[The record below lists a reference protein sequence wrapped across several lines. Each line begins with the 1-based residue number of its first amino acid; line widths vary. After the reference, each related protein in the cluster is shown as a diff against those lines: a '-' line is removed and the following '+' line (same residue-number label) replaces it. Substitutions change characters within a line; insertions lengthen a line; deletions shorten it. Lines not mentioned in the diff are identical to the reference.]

1 MYAAENVNITF
12 KISVVFVAMSE
23 LFKES
28 FNVIVKFHT
37 ADFFFN
43 ELGFSVHSIFIS
55 ALVLSLWICL
65 FAAHRKYKANCFILV
80 GPG

>member
-37 ADFFFN
+37 ADFFLTSLDFPCTPSSFQPWFF
-43 ELGFSVHSIFIS
+43 LSGFVSLLLIGSIKLT
-55 ALVLSLWICL
+55 AL
-65 FAAHRKYKANCFILV
+65 F
-80 GPG
+80 